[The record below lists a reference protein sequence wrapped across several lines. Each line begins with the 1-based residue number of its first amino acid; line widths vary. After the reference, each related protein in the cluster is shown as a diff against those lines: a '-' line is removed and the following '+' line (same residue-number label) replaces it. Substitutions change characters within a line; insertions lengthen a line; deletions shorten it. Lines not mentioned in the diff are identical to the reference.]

1 MQKPTLVTE
10 RPWLILVV
18 TSLAVFAASLDT
30 SIMFMAFPDIGK
42 TFSDVSRA
50 DLSWVINA
58 YTIVFAALLVPSG
71 RLADRVGRKRVFLFG
86 VVIFATAS
94 GLCGVAPSVEML
106 IGARVLQAV
115 GGALLFPASLA
126 LILQAFPQSKRAV
139 AVAIWGAI
147 AALAASLGPSVG
159 GIIIDTLGWRW
170 AFFIN
175 VPVGIFGLIASVR
188 LLVESRSETP
198 EPTPDL
204 LGIPLLI
211 GAIGSLSL
219 GIVQTSEWGWGDTK
233 TLAAF
238 AASAVIG
245 AVFIFRSATHKSPT
259 LDLSLFREHNFS
271 VANVASLSFAIAF
284 SAMFFGLVQFL
295 VYVWHY
301 SILEAGLTIWP
312 GPLTAALVAA
322 PAGRL
327 VDRVGYR
334 VMLPLGALFFAAGAG
349 WLVWRAEVDPNLWG
363 VWIPSALLTGVGVG
377 LAMPSLSSAAVR
389 SLPQNR
395 YAVGSAVNQTIR
407 TIGSV
412 LGVALAIALL
422 GTLKPGDQLT
432 EFNKVWALMIS
443 TALFAGLVSL
453 SLRTPTPQKQ
463 VTVIE
468 EGSSSTPVGQPAE
481 GTAYQ

>member
-1 MQKPTLVTE
+1 
-10 RPWLILVV
+10 
-18 TSLAVFAASLDT
+18 
-30 SIMFMAFPDIGK
+30 
-42 TFSDVSRA
+42 
-50 DLSWVINA
+50 
-58 YTIVFAALLVPSG
+58 
-71 RLADRVGRKRVFLFG
+71 
-86 VVIFATAS
+86 
-94 GLCGVAPSVEML
+94 
-106 IGARVLQAV
+106 
-115 GGALLFPASLA
+115 
-126 LILQAFPQSKRAV
+126 
-139 AVAIWGAI
+139 
-147 AALAASLGPSVG
+147 
-159 GIIIDTLGWRW
+159 
-170 AFFIN
+170 
-175 VPVGIFGLIASVR
+175 
-188 LLVESRSETP
+188 
-198 EPTPDL
+198 
-204 LGIPLLI
+204 LLI

-238 AASAVIG
+238 AAAFVIG

-312 GPLTAALVAA
+312 GPLTAAFVAA

-422 GTLKPGDQLT
+422 GTLRPGDQLT

-453 SLRTPTPQKQ
+453 SLRTPTAQKQ

-468 EGSSSTPVGQPAE
+468 EGASAPVVQPAE